1 MKSKEG
7 SIYTVVVTGEKKDL
21 GDLKDCLVVSCT
33 NKRSLSEIS
42 GVDYDRL
49 VYVFTRK
56 GLNILYSEK
65 EGCIIFRSSNLYKGR
80 QRGGIRN
87 KKLLGFNRQT

>member
-1 MKSKEG
+1 MKSKGG
-7 SIYTVVVTGEKKDL
+7 SIYTVVISGDKKGL

-33 NKRSLSEIS
+33 NKRSLAEIS
-42 GVDYDRL
+42 GIDYDRL

-56 GLNILYSEK
+56 GMNVLYSEK
-65 EGCIIFRSSNLYKGR
+65 EGCAIFRSLSLYKGK

-87 KKLLGFNRQT
+87 KGLLGFNRQT